1 MPADA
6 AVTDKLPH
14 VSSSV
19 RKYLGG
25 SGGQAPRD
33 RGGAAAA
40 RPRGF
45 FANNPS
51 VLIFIACLA
60 VFTLAVTILSEGLG
74 LGIISTSFVKTL
86 GKTLCLCLVAIAM
99 DLVWGYCGILSLGHF
114 AFFGLGGYMIGMWL
128 MYERT
133 RLIVVDSLAN
143 APLPPTPDE
152 VRDGIAT
159 QIFGV
164 VGASDFPAVWAFAH
178 SLPIQLALVVIVP
191 GLLALV
197 FGWLAFRSRVTGV
210 YLSILTQAMTL
221 ALALY
226 LFQNDSGLRGNNGLS
241 GLQNLPGLEAVPQAL
256 ISVWFLWGSALALGL
271 GYVLAAW
278 VVSGKLGSVIRG
290 IRDDEARVRFLGYPV
305 EGFKLFIFTLTAV
318 IAGIAGA
325 LYYPQA
331 GIINPAEI
339 APIASIY
346 LAVWV
351 AIGGR
356 GRIYGAVIGAAF
368 VSLLSTWFTGGQAPD
383 LPLGIYTVQWVDW
396 WLVLLGLSFV
406 LVTLFA
412 PKGIGG
418 LFDLVSHQ
426 RHPDRHG
433 ADLGPDMGSYREQ
446 EAQE

>member
-1 MPADA
+1 MNR
-6 AVTDKLPH
+6 
-14 VSSSV
+14 SFI
-19 RKYLGG
+19 
-25 SGGQAPRD
+25 
-33 RGGAAAA
+33 A
-40 RPRGF
+40 R
-45 FANNPS
+45 NPS
-51 VLIFIACLA
+51 ILVFLACLGL
-60 VFTLAVTILSEGLG
+60 FTVTVTIASEGFGLG
-74 LGIISTSFVKTL
+74 LISTSFVKTL
-86 GKTLCLCLVAIAM
+86 GKTLCLCLVAVAM
-99 DLVWGYCGILSLGHF
+99 DLIWGYCGILSLGHF

-133 RLIVVDSLAN
+133 RLIVTESMA
-143 APLPPTPDE
+143 AQQIPPTPQE
-152 VRDGIAT
+152 VIDSIGT

-164 VGASDFPAVWAFAH
+164 VGSSEFPLIWSFAH
-178 SLPIQLALVVIVP
+178 SLTLQLILVVAVP

-241 GLQNLPGLEAVPQAL
+241 GLQNLPGVTASQDVVS
-256 ISVWFLWGSALALGL
+256 IWFLWASALALGL
-271 GYVLAAW
+271 GYLLAAF
-278 VVSGKLGSVIRG
+278 VVSGKFGSVIRG
-290 IRDDEARVRFLGYPV
+290 IRDNEARVRFLGYSV
-305 EGFKLFIFTLTAV
+305 ETYKLAMFTLTAC

-356 GRIYGAVIGAAF
+356 GRLYGAVIGAAL
-368 VSLLSTWFTGGQAPD
+368 VSLVSTYFTGGQAPD
-383 LPLGIYTVQWVDW
+383 IPLGFYTISWVDW
-396 WLVLLGLSFV
+396 WTVLLGLTFV

-418 LFDLVSHQ
+418 LFDLVTARLPSN
-426 RHPDRHG
+426 RHG
-433 ADLGPDMGSYREQ
+433 ADYGPDAGAKREEEGQ
-446 EAQE
+446 